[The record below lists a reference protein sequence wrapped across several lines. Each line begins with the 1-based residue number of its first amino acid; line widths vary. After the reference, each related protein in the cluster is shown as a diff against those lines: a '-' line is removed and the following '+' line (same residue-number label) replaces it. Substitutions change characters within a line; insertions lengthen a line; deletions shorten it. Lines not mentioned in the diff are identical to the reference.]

1 MFRGINLLK
10 FSENDHKA
18 QWVCLHYANQLGNK
32 PLINIIEGKAPV
44 SSSEEALALSRFF
57 WKMLEISAADMN
69 KESIVQGDVDL
80 QYWMRRSMNI
90 ISSYLRDLGY
100 KEEWEQVFDE
110 T

>member
-1 MFRGINLLK
+1 MLE
-10 FSENDHKA
+10 FSENDQKA

-57 WKMLEISAADMN
+57 WKMLEVSVADTD

-80 QYWMRRSMNI
+80 QYWMRRCMNI
-90 ISSYLRDLGY
+90 FSSYLRGLGY
-100 KEEWEQVFDE
+100 KGEWEQVFDE